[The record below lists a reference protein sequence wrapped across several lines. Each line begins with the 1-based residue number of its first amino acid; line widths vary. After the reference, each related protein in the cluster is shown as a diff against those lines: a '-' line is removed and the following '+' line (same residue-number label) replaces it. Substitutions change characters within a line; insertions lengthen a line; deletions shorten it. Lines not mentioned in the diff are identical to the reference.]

1 MALNNPQK
9 TAIVGAG
16 VIGLYLAWQL
26 SLKGHKVSV
35 YEKKMEKNL
44 GDKPCSTL
52 VSERIR
58 DFIPIEDSFIE
69 NKIIGCLINFPQ
81 KTVRLNFRPVHLAL
95 SRTKLTAKL
104 LELAQAAGAEVFFEK
119 EIKGIPQ
126 GFDRVIGCDGGLSRI
141 RQSLRLPVPEFR
153 LGLQLFESQEDDY
166 NLAETWPVK
175 SGFIWRIARGREVEW
190 GILADKE
197 KALPEFKKFLAGKNI
212 NFIADQFGQP
222 IGLRSAIVPQE
233 MVLPE
238 NENIALCGDAAGL
251 VKPWS
256 GGGLIWGLNA
266 AQIILE
272 TFPDFEAYRK
282 NTGRFFAFRIA
293 KGRAADFMVHFLG
306 QNFPSILPNQITY
319 DNDFPVL

>member
-1 MALNNPQK
+1 MTLGRPQK

-26 SLKGHKVSV
+26 SLKGYKVSV
-35 YEKKMEKNL
+35 YEKRSEKDF

-52 VSERIR
+52 VSERIK
-58 DFIPIEDSFIE
+58 DFLPIDGSFIE

-104 LELAQAAGAEVFFEK
+104 SELAKAAGAEVFFEK
-119 EIKGIPQ
+119 DIKGIPQ
-126 GFDRVIGCDGGLSRI
+126 GFDKVIGCDGALSRT
-141 RQSLRLPVPEFR
+141 RQALKLPMPKFR
-153 LGLQLFESQEDDY
+153 LGLQLFEKQEDDY
-166 NLAETWPVK
+166 NLAETWPVE

-197 KALPEFKKFLAGKNI
+197 KALPEFSKFLAKKNI
-212 NFIADQFGQP
+212 NFIVDQIGRP
-222 IGLRSAIVPQE
+222 IGLKSAIVPQE
-233 MVLPE
+233 MVLPD
-238 NENIALCGDAAGL
+238 NKNIALCGDAAGL

-256 GGGLIWGLNA
+256 GGGLIWGLKA
-266 AQIILE
+266 AQILLE
-272 TFPDFEAYRK
+272 TFPDFESYRK
-282 NTGRFFAFRIA
+282 RTGQFFAFRIV

-306 QNFPSILPNQITY
+306 RNFPSVFPNKIAY
-319 DNDFPVL
+319 DNDFPIL